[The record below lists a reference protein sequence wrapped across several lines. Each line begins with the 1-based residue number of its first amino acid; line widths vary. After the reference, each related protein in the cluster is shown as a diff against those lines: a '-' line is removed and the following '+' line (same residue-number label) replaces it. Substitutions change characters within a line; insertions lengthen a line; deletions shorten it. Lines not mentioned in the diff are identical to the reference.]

1 MRAEV
6 SASLCSPEDRPVS
19 MKVDP
24 VKLDSRL
31 SGTPTV
37 SADPI
42 ELELPEMTVSV
53 PEVTVELPNPT
64 LNVTLGVGDSGVVE
78 YLEGVR
84 EFIDSLQLGSV
95 DPPEL
100 PDPNHVLLAAAAIV
114 AVGPDI
120 LRAIALPK
128 LELDVELTLGDVKI
142 STDQALTIDGGEMRL
157 HSVPATDDVLPL
169 RVNADLDDT
178 GMTALLD
185 GLRAALT
192 GCLVL
197 NGGDPPPAP
206 PGPPATVLGV
216 DGKVD
221 TNKKIL
227 ILTIHG
233 QGFGPVQ
240 GTVVLSQVGLSLT
253 PVQFVSWTDQEI
265 EVIFQPIPPP
275 GAYAVTVTTAQGVST
290 QPLPVTVSG

>member
-19 MKVDP
+19 LKVDP
-24 VKLDSRL
+24 VKLDTRL

-64 LNVTLGVGDSGVVE
+64 LNVTFGVGDSGIVE
-78 YLEGVR
+78 YLEDIRG
-84 EFIDSLQLGSV
+84 FIQSLQLV
-95 DPPEL
+95 P
-100 PDPNHVLLAAAAIV
+100 PDPNDLLLLGAALLAIGPAAI
-114 AVGPDI
+114 GPI
-120 LRAIALPK
+120 LLPK
-128 LELDVELTLGDVKI
+128 LELNVELKLGDVKI

-157 HSVPATDDVLPL
+157 HGVPITDDVLPL

-185 GLRAALT
+185 GVRAALT

-206 PGPPATVLGV
+206 PAPPTTALEASA
-216 DGKVD
+216 KVD
-221 TNKKIL
+221 NNKKIL
-227 ILTIHG
+227 TVTIQG
-233 QGFGPVQ
+233 QGFGAVQ
-240 GTVVLSQVGLSLT
+240 GTVVLSQGSLVLT
-253 PVQFVSWTDQEI
+253 PVQTSWTDQTI
-265 EVIFQPIPPP
+265 EVVFQPIPPS
-275 GAYAVTVTTAQGVST
+275 GGYVVTVTTAQGVSS
-290 QPLPVTVSG
+290 QVSVNVSA

>member
-19 MKVDP
+19 LRVEP
-24 VKLDSRL
+24 VKLDTRL

-84 EFIDSLQLGSV
+84 DFIDSLQLGSI

-100 PDPNHVLLAAAAIV
+100 PDPNHVLLAAAAMF

-128 LELDVELTLGDVKI
+128 LELDAELTLGDVKI

-157 HSVPATDDVLPL
+157 HGVPITDDVLPL
-169 RVNADLDDT
+169 RVNAHLDDT

-185 GLRAALT
+185 GVRAALT

-206 PGPPATVLGV
+206 PAPPTTALEASA
-216 DGKVD
+216 KVD
-221 TNKKIL
+221 KNKKIL
-227 ILTIHG
+227 TVTIQGH
-233 QGFGPVQ
+233 GFGAVQ
-240 GTVVLSQVGLSLT
+240 GTVVLSQGSLVLT
-253 PVQFVSWTDQEI
+253 PVQTSWTDQTI
-265 EVIFQPIPPP
+265 EVVFQPIPPQ
-275 GAYAVTVTTAQGVST
+275 GAYVVTVTTAQGVSS
-290 QPLPVTVSG
+290 QVSVNVPA

>member
-6 SASLCSPEDRPVS
+6 SASLCSPEDRPAS
-19 MKVDP
+19 LTIDP
-24 VKLDSRL
+24 VKLDARS

-42 ELELPEMTVSV
+42 EVELPDITVTV
-53 PEVTVELPNPT
+53 PEITVELPNPT
-64 LNVTLGVGDSGVVE
+64 LNVTFGVGDSGVVE

-84 EFIDSLQLGSV
+84 AFLQSLDPSDPSDIALGAAA
-95 DPPEL
+95 
-100 PDPNHVLLAAAAIV
+100 LLAI
-114 AVGPDI
+114 GPDLI
-120 LRAIALPK
+120 RAVALPK
-128 LELDVELTLGDVKI
+128 LELEAELEFGELKI
-142 STDQALTIDGGEMRL
+142 SADEALAIDTGRIRL
-157 HSVPATDDVLPL
+157 HSVPATDDVLP
-169 RVNADLDDT
+169 VKIAADLDET
-178 GMTALLD
+178 GVTALLD
-185 GLRAALT
+185 GMRATLT

-206 PGPPATVLGV
+206 PAPPATVQGV
-216 DGKVD
+216 DVKVD
-221 TNKKIL
+221 ADKKLLVL
-227 ILTIHG
+227 IIHG

-290 QPLPVTVSG
+290 QPLPVTVSN

>member
-19 MKVDP
+19 LKIDP
-24 VKLDSRL
+24 VKLDAQL
-31 SGTPTV
+31 SGTPTI
-37 SADPI
+37 SADPA
-42 ELELPEMTVSV
+42 EVELPEITVTV
-53 PEVTVELPNPT
+53 PEVTLELPNPT
-64 LNVTLGVGDSGVVE
+64 LTVTLGFGTNIE
-78 YLEGVR
+78 YLEDLLT
-84 EFIDSLQLGSV
+84 FLKSLDADDAMEAVVLAEG
-95 DPPEL
+95 
-100 PDPNHVLLAAAAIV
+100 LLALPGEV
-114 AVGPDI
+114 ARALALPS
-120 LRAIALPK
+120 LRAEAQ
-128 LELDVELTLGDVKI
+128 LTLGDVKI
-142 STDQALTIDGGEMRL
+142 SADQALTIDTGRVRL
-157 HSVPATDDVLPL
+157 HGVPVTDDVLPL
-169 RVNADLDDT
+169 KVSADLDNA

-185 GLRAALT
+185 GVRAALT

-206 PGPPATVLGV
+206 PAPPATVLGV
-216 DGKVD
+216 DVKVD
-221 TNKKIL
+221 ANKKLLVL
-227 ILTIHG
+227 IIHG

-240 GTVVLSQVGLSLT
+240 GTVVLTQVGLSLT